1 MNPSFILLHSHQHL
15 ASLVP
20 IVLTGVQWPSLE
32 ILILAF
38 LISGAMFSGAYCYLW
53 IISSRFILESYWDK
67 VLLHGWVCLWTH
79 FVAQDDF
86 ELLSY
91 LNLHRAGLIDTY
103 DHACFHIVNF
113 QLAFNFIFS
122 IFVFQDLFFFF
133 TDYDYESLSRF
144 MIHNLFLLWDASFN
158 LRSILAGPL
167 LYVVVSSLGLPLGRQ
182 TLTLDAQESL
192 NGCHLYTIVRKFSW
206 SRRVENSRIQ
216 YSCPCLKNFLLLV
229 WCEVSKKPLL
239 SYVFLIFCLFQ
250 CLWAEVSKM
259 VNASWG

>member
-38 LISGAMFSGAYCYLW
+38 LISGAMFSGAYCYPW

-67 VLLHGWVCLWTH
+67 VLLQGWVCLWTH

-91 LNLHRAGLIDTY
+91 LNLHRAGLTDTY
-103 DHACFHIVNF
+103 DHACFHFVNF

-122 IFVFQDLFFFF
+122 IFVFQDLFLQIMTMNHLVDPWSTIFF
-133 TDYDYESLSRF
+133 YSEMHPLICAQSLQVLCC
-144 MIHNLFLLWDASFN
+144 M
-158 LRSILAGPL
+158 
-167 LYVVVSSLGLPLGRQ
+167 
-182 TLTLDAQESL
+182 
-192 NGCHLYTIVRKFSW
+192 
-206 SRRVENSRIQ
+206 
-216 YSCPCLKNFLLLV
+216 
-229 WCEVSKKPLL
+229 
-239 SYVFLIFCLFQ
+239 
-250 CLWAEVSKM
+250 
-259 VNASWG
+259 